1 MIIILALDWFFLL
14 FHAKRLTRP
23 NGKQLTLPIFRVQF
37 KAKHDSFIEPSI
49 GKALCCDVTHLKHYF
64 FHVNYATFKSVSII
78 WKRLNRGTR
87 LASQT
92 HTQTHARAQWIS
104 IIMAEI
110 QLDDLALMCLR
121 SRCKC
126 PFFVCLFCFGVIWW
140 LWENT
145 THHSL
150 WLLIVSIVK
159 IDTDNRSTWDS
170 TYRPLCDALL
180 LTLARISSLSFD
192 ANANEQ
198 TADADKNIGI
208 LSIRATQEW
217 SFKTNSRFEQEVEK
231 KSKWKLMD
239 FVAKTCI
246 QIQNHDHEHMQRASK
261 WGNVKCA

>member
-1 MIIILALDWFFLL
+1 MEEVKSWHKVRITNRHARSSNFYNNNGRDSVGWFGADVSAVAL
-14 FHAKRLTRP
+14 
-23 NGKQLTLPIFRVQF
+23 QMPIF
-37 KAKHDSFIEPSI
+37 FI
-49 GKALCCDVTHLKHYF
+49 
-64 FHVNYATFKSVSII
+64 
-78 WKRLNRGTR
+78 
-87 LASQT
+87 
-92 HTQTHARAQWIS
+92 
-104 IIMAEI
+104 
-110 QLDDLALMCLR
+110 
-121 SRCKC
+121 
-126 PFFVCLFCFGVIWW
+126 CLFCFGVIWC

-246 QIQNHDHEHMQRASK
+246 QIRNHDHEHMQRANK